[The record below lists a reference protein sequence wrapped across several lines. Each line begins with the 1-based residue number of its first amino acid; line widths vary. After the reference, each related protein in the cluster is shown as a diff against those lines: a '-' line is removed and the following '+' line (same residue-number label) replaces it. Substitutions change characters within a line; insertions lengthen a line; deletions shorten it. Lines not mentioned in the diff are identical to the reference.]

1 MANYTERF
9 RAENPDEIVFLR
21 LNRLRSSRLCENL
34 LRNKLKENP
43 NPAITEEVIQKKAI
57 GLSSV
62 VDSALGYWQSS
73 SQSLNSKTL
82 SRYYFMLQLTIAEQ
96 VASVNNTDGLAEIQ
110 KHTQNGHGLKTFLVS
125 SDKFPD
131 NLLIYATHGG
141 HFNSYGKFI
150 GWDMQKYTQEKGI
163 RKPPDLNEE
172 VRSKMVSL
180 SDLFRTIPELRTVIE
195 EYLNEP
201 PLSLHIGHSESN
213 MIAESERTKA
223 FISKH
228 VRMPTSE
235 DLRTKEKTTDVA
247 IHTTSTRIDIP
258 YLQTL
263 GMPLTNFRTYRYAGS
278 DDETIIGSITH
289 PGEDLWWKHFPHY
302 SSRYVPTSY
311 VKPVWGERYH
321 SIAVNYM
328 LLYSL
333 SIIVRYMP
341 DLWYRITNGEDNHI
355 GSLIEYY
362 ISIIDHVVPLQ
373 MLENIQE
380 TKLSI
385 HSEGSLMGEL

>member
-1 MANYTERF
+1 MAKDNERF

-21 LNRLRSSRLCENL
+21 LNRLRSPRLCENL
-34 LRNKLKENP
+34 LRDKLNENP
-43 NPAITEEVIQKKAI
+43 NPAITDEILQKKAV
-57 GLSSV
+57 GLASV
-62 VDSALGYWQSS
+62 IESALGYWQSS
-73 SQSLNSKTL
+73 SQSLNSRTL

-96 VASVNNTDGLAEIQ
+96 VASVSNTDGLAEIQ
-110 KHTQNGHGLKTFLVS
+110 KHTEHGHGLKTYLVS
-125 SDKFPD
+125 NDKFPN
-131 NLLIYATHGG
+131 NLLVYATQGG

-150 GWDMQKYTQEKGI
+150 GWEMKKWTQERSI
-163 RKPPDLNEE
+163 RKPGDLTDE
-172 VRSKMVSL
+172 VRSKMLSL
-180 SDLFRTIPELRTVIE
+180 GDLFRTIPELRTVIE
-195 EYLNEP
+195 EYLAEP

-213 MIAESERTKA
+213 MIAESERA
-223 FISKH
+223 RQFISTHLK
-228 VRMPTSE
+228 MPTSE
-235 DLRTKEKTTDVA
+235 DMRTKEKTTDVA
-247 IHTTSTRIDIP
+247 IFTKSSRIDVP

-263 GMPLTNFRTYRYAGS
+263 GMPLTNFRTYKYVRS
-278 DDETIIGSITH
+278 VDEMIIGSITH
-289 PGEDLWWKHFPHY
+289 PGEDLWWDHFPHY

-341 DLWYRITNGEDNHI
+341 DLWYRITSGEDNHI

-385 HSEGSLMGEL
+385 HSEGSLMADM